1 MLKAFIK
8 SPYIVLKILFENRP
22 LLKRLIINDLKTRF
36 LGSVGGV
43 FWNFIHPIFLITVYV
58 FVFVFIFRMKVSS
71 ESARSISV
79 FYIIAGL
86 LPWFIIME
94 SVVRGLNILIQNANI
109 IKKTY
114 FPLEMLPAQVAIA
127 PFVNYGVITIGFG
140 LFFSI
145 KNAQF
150 INVLVLGYGIINLF
164 FLVFGIVLL
173 VSVLCVY
180 FRDLIQIIQMFINI
194 WIYMT
199 PILYAE
205 TMLPESVRP
214 FVYGNPFYPV
224 ISIFQHI
231 IAGSKLTN
239 IQIYLSVFWAVSFF
253 FVGSFLFEKLKDELA
268 DWV

>member
-1 MLKAFIK
+1 MLKALYR
-8 SPYIVLKILFENRP
+8 SPYKVLKILFEHKS
-22 LLKRLIINDLKTRF
+22 LLKRLVINDLKARF

-43 FWNFIHPIFLITVYV
+43 FWNFINPLFLITVYV

-86 LPWFIIME
+86 MPWFIISE
-94 SVVRGLNILIQNANI
+94 SIIKGLNILIQNANI

-114 FPLEMLPAQVAIA
+114 FPLEMLPAQVAIV
-127 PFVNYGVITIGFG
+127 PFVNYGTITILLS
-140 LFFSI
+140 LFFSV
-145 KNAQF
+145 KHANY
-150 INVLVLGYGIINLF
+150 INLLFLIYGVINLF

-194 WIYMT
+194 WIYLT

-205 TMLPESVRP
+205 AMLPESVRG
-214 FVYGNPFYPV
+214 FVYGNPFYPI

-231 IAGSKLTN
+231 IADSKLTN
-239 IQIYLSVFWAVSFF
+239 IQIYLSLVWPVIFFTVGAV
-253 FVGSFLFEKLKDELA
+253 LFEKLKDELA
-268 DWV
+268 DWI